1 MKCTV
6 KIAEVNR
13 TFVLYFMACIVRL
26 ACIVLHAKPML
37 GLGLG
42 SCFALVAARAAASSD
57 GNDDLG

>member
-13 TFVLYFMACIVRL
+13 TFVLYFMACIARL
-26 ACIVLHAKPML
+26 ACIVLHAKPM
-37 GLGLG
+37 LGLG